1 MRGAMPNAASFHAAA
16 FGMDNRTGGRQM
28 AQAYRDAVNEE
39 TRDAHVAM
47 HEAARAPAARHRAR
61 GLLRRIAG
69 GLAITAIA
77 LAASPA
83 RADYPDK
90 PVKIVVAFTAGG
102 TTDILTRAIANKLA
116 ESLKQSF
123 IIENRPGAGGNIGTE
138 YVVRSDPDGYTLVAD
153 SVGPIAVNSSLNKL
167 NYDPLVD
174 LVPVVQFAD
183 VPNVLVVPPD
193 APVHNVKEFVAYAKA
208 NSGKINYSSTGIG
221 TSSHLASYML
231 MQKLG
236 VDSTHIPYK
245 GADALNDLLSGRV
258 QFMFATIPSV
268 IGQIKAGKL
277 RAIAVSSSRR
287 SASMPDVPTIAE
299 SGFPGFEA
307 GSWFGLFA
315 PKGTPQAAIAT
326 LNRAVNDALP
336 SLKDKMTAEGADPVG
351 GTAEAFGAF
360 TRAEQQKW
368 SALVK
373 QMGAKAE

>member
-1 MRGAMPNAASFHAAA
+1 MSMKTLARAFAA
-16 FGMDNRTGGRQM
+16 F
-28 AQAYRDAVNEE
+28 AI
-39 TRDAHVAM
+39 
-47 HEAARAPAARHRAR
+47 AAGIAPAA
-61 GLLRRIAG
+61 
-69 GLAITAIA
+69 
-77 LAASPA
+77 A
-83 RADYPDK
+83 RADYPER

-102 TTDILTRAIANKLA
+102 TTDILTRAIGNKIA

-138 YVVRSDPDGYTLVAD
+138 YVARAAPDGYTLLAA

-167 NYDPLVD
+167 DYDPLTD

-183 VPNVLVVPPD
+183 VPNVLVVPPE
-193 APVHNVKEFVAYAKA
+193 APVHNVAEFIAYARKH
-208 NSGKINYSSTGIG
+208 SGKLNYSSTGIG

-231 MQKLG
+231 MQKVG
-236 VDSTHIPYK
+236 VQATHIPYK

-277 RAIAVSSSRR
+277 RAIAVSSIRR

-299 SGFPGFEA
+299 NGFPGFEA
-307 GSWFGLFA
+307 GSWFGMFA
-315 PKGTPQAAIAT
+315 PKGTPPAAVAT
-326 LNRAVNDALP
+326 LNQAVNAALP
-336 SLKDKMTAEGADPVG
+336 GLKDKMTAEGADPVG
-351 GTAEAFGAF
+351 GSPEAFGEF
-360 TRAEQQKW
+360 TRKEQAKW